1 MMKLSFVIPCY
12 RSEKTIQKVYAE
24 IINVVRHKNEYTYE
38 IIMVNDASPDNVLNV
53 LVGLARSDV
62 NVKVI
67 DCAKNMGKHAAL
79 MAGFQYASGDY
90 IVCVDDDY
98 QCPVDHLWDLIKPL
112 EEGYDVAIAKY
123 GVKKQSKFKNFGSW
137 MNGLMMTYMIGKPK
151 DLQFANFTA
160 LKRFVVNE
168 IIKYDNPYSY
178 VNGLILRTT
187 NKIINVPME
196 ERKRL
201 EGTGGYTLR
210 KSLKLWINGFTAFSV
225 LPLRIAIYLGLFF
238 SIVGFLTGII
248 TVIRKIVNPLI
259 LAGYTSMIATLLFIG
274 GILLFM
280 MGILGEYIG
289 RIYMCI
295 NKAPQYIVRETWNLG
310 EENNKKVR

>member
-1 MMKLSFVIPCY
+1 MKISFVIPCY
-12 RSEKTIQKVYAE
+12 RSEKTVQKVYTE
-24 IINVVRHKNEYTYE
+24 IVEVLQQKKEYSYE
-38 IIMVNDASPDNVLNV
+38 IIMVNDASPDNVLKV
-53 LVGLARSDV
+53 LVDLSKLDA

-79 MAGFQYASGDY
+79 MAGFRYVTGDY

-98 QCPVDHLWDLIKPL
+98 QCPVDRLWDLIKPL
-112 EEGYDVAIAKY
+112 EEDYDVSIAKY
-123 GVKKQSKFKNFGSW
+123 GIKKQSRFKNFGSW
-137 MNGLMMTYMIGKPK
+137 MNGIMMTYMIGKPK
-151 DLQFANFTA
+151 ELQFANFTA
-160 LKRFVVNE
+160 MKRFVVDE
-168 IIKYDNPYSY
+168 IVKYDNPYSY

-187 NKIINVPME
+187 NKIANVPME

-210 KSLKLWINGFTAFSV
+210 KSLKLWINGFTAFSI

-238 SIVGFLTGII
+238 SVIGFLTGII
-248 TVIRKIVNPLI
+248 TVIRKLLNPLI
-259 LAGYTSMIATLLFIG
+259 LAGYTSTIAVMLFIG
-274 GILLFM
+274 GIMLFM

-295 NKAPQYIVRETWNLG
+295 NRAPQYIVRKTWNLG
-310 EENNKKVR
+310 EDYNEKR